1 MMTENTLQTFVALDS
16 DGCVVDTMAAK
27 QHGFLQPL
35 MVKTLGLERDA
46 ERLYLACADYV
57 NLYSVTR
64 GISRFKAILLNFETY
79 NQHPEVLSAG
89 LPLIPTEALKAF
101 VESGLP
107 LGNPALTQWLA
118 EHPSPFLEKILA
130 WSLAVN
136 EAIVSSGA
144 TFPAYEG
151 ARKALQNLQGRS
163 EAGIVSQSPE
173 AVLREDWGRQ
183 GVLEYVQHIAGQ
195 ELGLK
200 VAQLTALTDG
210 RYPREKVI
218 MIGDAPGDLEAAR
231 AFGCRFYPILPGRE
245 EESWERFNNGVYEAF
260 ATGAYS
266 AEAEAAFIEAFEKV
280 LPACPPWSAQAK

>member
-1 MMTENTLQTFVALDS
+1 MSTFEQPTTFVALDS

-35 MVKTLGLERDA
+35 MVKTLGLSPEEERI
-46 ERLYLACADYV
+46 YLACADYV

-79 NQHPEVLSAG
+79 NQHPDVLKAG
-89 LPLIPTEALKAF
+89 LPAIPTEDLKGF

-107 LGNPALTQWLA
+107 LGNPALKQWLA

-136 EAIVSSGA
+136 DAIVTSGA

-151 ARKALQNLQGRS
+151 ARKALQAMQGRS
-163 EAGIVSQSPE
+163 ETGIVSQSPE

-183 GVLEYVQHIAGQ
+183 GVLGYVQHVAGQ

-210 RYPREKVI
+210 RYPRDKVL
-218 MIGDAPGDLEAAR
+218 MVGDAPGDLEAAR
-231 AFGCRFYPILPGRE
+231 GFGCRFFPILPGRE
-245 EESWERFNNGVYEAF
+245 EESWALFNSGVYEAF
-260 ATGAYS
+260 ATGNYTKE
-266 AEAEAAFIEAFEKV
+266 AEAELIAAFEKV
-280 LPACPPWSAQAK
+280 LPAQPPWANQVQ